1 MTEQQLLERLYE
13 LLQAEA
19 AARGDEVDRI
29 DLFSAPDIE
38 VYPVGRS
45 GVIAFI
51 GGYALTGW
59 EPADMRRAA
68 RDAYRILGDKLLRD
82 GQTNHMVHHRNVPS
96 TILIRK
102 LGGEFLGYDSDGY
115 FHYRLTLEGY
125 RKAQATHLKR
135 GVTHG
140 KEVSTTES
148 A

>member
-1 MTEQQLLERLYE
+1 MTDQQLLERLYE

-19 AARGDEVDRI
+19 AARGDVVDRI
-29 DLFSAPDIE
+29 DLLASRDIE
-38 VYPVGRS
+38 VHPVGRS

-51 GGYALTGW
+51 DGYALTGW
-59 EPADMRRAA
+59 EPADMRRAS
-68 RDAYRILGDKLLRD
+68 RDAYRVLGDKLLRD
-82 GQTNHMVHHRNVPS
+82 GETKHMVHHRNVPS

-102 LGGEFLGYDSDGY
+102 LGGEFLGVDADGY

-125 RKAQATHLKR
+125 RKAQATHTKR

-148 A
+148 T